1 VGDCRGREAA
11 AARAGGKAVNIV
23 FDDAP
28 LDQAVEGIIN
38 AAYFNQGE
46 VCCAGF
52 RLLVQESI
60 YEQPILKPKSR
71 MGTLRVATRSTRTP
85 TSARSRSTASTR
97 RTFWRIQ
104 GTRLRPRGRT
114 TRPRAVLGVRRMS
127 ADHFQGPP
135 PISLLRRLVLLVA
148 FVVGLIAVVGL
159 IFGGALLLESFM

>member
-1 VGDCRGREAA
+1 M
-11 AARAGGKAVNIV
+11 NIV

-28 LDQAVEGIIN
+28 LDQAVEGIMN

-46 VCCAGF
+46 VCCAGSL
-52 RLLVQESI
+52 LLVQESI
-60 YEQPILKPKSR
+60 YEQLILKPKSR

-104 GTRLRPRGRT
+104 GIRLRPRGRT

-127 ADHFQGPP
+127 TDQFQGPP
-135 PISLLRRLVLLVA
+135 PVGFLRRLVLLLGL
-148 FVVGLIAVVGL
+148 VVGLAAIIGL
-159 IFGGALLLESFM
+159 ILGGALLLETFI